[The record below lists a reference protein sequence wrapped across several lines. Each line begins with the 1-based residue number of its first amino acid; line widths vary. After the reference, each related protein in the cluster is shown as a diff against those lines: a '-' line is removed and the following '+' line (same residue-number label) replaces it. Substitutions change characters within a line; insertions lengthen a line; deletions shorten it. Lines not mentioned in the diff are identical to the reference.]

1 MILFDAHGRP
11 ARRVLDEHRAPD
23 MLRVEVRAWAVLEVL
38 TGLAFVQPRSPARV
52 LAYARHVGVAATARK
67 IAARL
72 SAPAQDR
79 RVSALGAG
87 VVLEAPDRHAALRG
101 QAVVFFHP
109 HALDNPERVVLPASL
124 VAPATPA
131 HAARLPSQF
140 VACSG
145 ASIFAHSPAQECMTL
160 LRGLSEQHVAVC
172 NFDQVAGLHDAL
184 RALADLLLPDR
195 APQRSSPQRPSPVLE
210 RTARPARSP
219 EDARVEATLF
229 GYGHHA
235 RTALIPNLT
244 RRFALTCVH
253 EVDPSRLPERPAPW
267 AWDTAP
273 APRTSDRAAL
283 TVSAGWHHT
292 HAAIAASA
300 LNRGAWALIEKPAV
314 TSYADLALLLDALS
328 AQPASRLFVAYHKR
342 YAVEGAH
349 LRDDLLLGQP
359 GPPMRYHAT
368 VHVVRLPP
376 RHWYRWPVSG
386 SRLLSNGC
394 HYIDHFLWLNDWS
407 PVTAH
412 DVLPSPLNTAHIQIT
427 LDNGAWMTLT
437 ISDSGSDRLGTREL
451 IEISRGERTA
461 RIVDARYTAE
471 DSSRVLRSVA
481 LDRMAPYARMIDAVA
496 DRIAAG
502 LPGDSP
508 ESVRMTH
515 QLALD
520 LDAALLARQV
530 PR

>member
-1 MILFDAHGRP
+1 
-11 ARRVLDEHRAPD
+11 V
-23 MLRVEVRAWAVLEVL
+23 
-38 TGLAFVQPRSPARV
+38 
-52 LAYARHVGVAATARK
+52 
-67 IAARL
+67 
-72 SAPAQDR
+72 
-79 RVSALGAG
+79 
-87 VVLEAPDRHAALRG
+87 
-101 QAVVFFHP
+101 
-109 HALDNPERVVLPASL
+109 
-124 VAPATPA
+124 
-131 HAARLPSQF
+131 
-140 VACSG
+140 CS
-145 ASIFAHSPAQECMTL
+145 
-160 LRGLSEQHVAVC
+160 
-172 NFDQVAGLHDAL
+172 FDQVAGLHDAL
-184 RALADLLLPDR
+184 RALADLLMPEP
-195 APQRSSPQRPSPVLE
+195 APQGGPKQRSSPVIE
-210 RTARPARSP
+210 RTARPAPR
-219 EDARVEATLF
+219 DARVEATLF

-253 EVDPSRLPERPAPW
+253 EVDPSRLPDRPAPW
-267 AWDTAP
+267 AWDTAS
-273 APRTSDRAAL
+273 APRTDDRAAL

-300 LNRGAWALIEKPAV
+300 LKRGAWALIEKPAV
-314 TSYADLALLLDALS
+314 TSRADLKLLLDALS

-349 LRDDLLLGQP
+349 LRDDLQLGQP

-407 PVTAH
+407 PVASY
-412 DVLPSPLNTAHIQIT
+412 DVLPSPEGAAHIQIT
-427 LDNGAWMTLT
+427 LESGAWMTLT
-437 ISDSGSDRLGTREL
+437 LSDSGSDRLGTREL

-471 DSSRVLRSVA
+471 DSRRVLRSVA